1 MYAPT
6 WQNGKSANFYLTPQ
20 MPLMPTATP
29 LARPSNTGSAV
40 AFIAY
45 IIIAVWLGFAAI
57 EAFHNEL
64 ECQDE
69 DCIACFVIHSA
80 QNALIKIKTTDFFQA
95 IALIFISLLIF
106 TKILHIRLN
115 TPVLSKV
122 RLNL

>member
-1 MYAPT
+1 M
-6 WQNGKSANFYLTPQ
+6 PQ
-20 MPLMPTATP
+20 MLNTTP

-80 QNALIKIKTTDFFQA
+80 QSVLIKIKATNIFQA
-95 IALIFISLLIF
+95 IALIFISLLILA
-106 TKILHIRLN
+106 KISHIRPD
-115 TPVLSKV
+115 TPILSKV

>member
-1 MYAPT
+1 
-6 WQNGKSANFYLTPQ
+6 
-20 MPLMPTATP
+20 MPNTTP

-45 IIIAVWLGFAAI
+45 IIIAAWLGFAAI

-69 DCIACFVIHSA
+69 NCIACFVIHSA
-80 QNALIKIKTTDFFQA
+80 QSVLIKIKTTDIPQA
-95 IALIFISLLIF
+95 IALTFISLLILA
-106 TKILHIRLN
+106 KISPTRPD
-115 TPVLSKV
+115 TPILSKV

>member
-1 MYAPT
+1 MAMVCIVGDKIENYI
-6 WQNGKSANFYLTPQ
+6 LPQ
-20 MPLMPTATP
+20 MPQMLNATLP
-29 LARPSNTGSAV
+29 ARPSNTGSAV

-45 IIIAVWLGFAAI
+45 IIIAAWLGFVAI

-80 QNALIKIKTTDFFQA
+80 QNVLIKIKTTDVLQA
-95 IALIFISLLIF
+95 IALTFISLLILA
-106 TKILHIRLN
+106 KLSHIRPD
-115 TPVLSKV
+115 TPILSKV